1 MTFHLCPYSKVSHSP
16 NKLSLSAATHTH
28 RVYIIASLPNHPPEA
43 LFGLQLCVGL
53 AVKPFSPAP
62 ASLFSCSLHHFS
74 LLSYTHFALKENP
87 STFLLSMPFIKLR
100 FSLIQSI

>member
-16 NKLSLSAATHTH
+16 NKLPLSAATHTQRERE

-62 ASLFSCSLHHFS
+62 SHLYSFL
-74 LLSYTHFALKENP
+74 ALCITFP
-87 STFLLSMPFIKLR
+87 S
-100 FSLIQSI
+100 SLILILL

>member
-16 NKLSLSAATHTH
+16 NKLPLSAATHTHTH

-62 ASLFSCSLHHFS
+62 SRLYSFL
-74 LLSYTHFALKENP
+74 ALCI
-87 STFLLSMPFIKLR
+87 TFRS
-100 FSLIQSI
+100 SLILILL